1 MVDDANV
8 MHLPTMSGGFG
19 KENLRHYY
27 ADVFIPGIP
36 ADTTS
41 ELIARSV
48 GDSLLVDE
56 FIMRMTHDQDIP
68 LLLPGLAPTDKTVD
82 VPTVVIV
89 KFRGDLMESDDAA
102 SRQRRRRLLSSSFSN
117 SVSPRDFLTCD
128 DATFLTRCHRA
139 SVSISCHFSDHDAGA
154 FRHSRPA
161 TLMAWPPP
169 VELRHVTG
177 QGCRVEQTIPDSG
190 SGLNIASWDI

>member
-1 MVDDANV
+1 MLLENTLEGRQMNRDQMVELWERHTAYEFALKDANLAVSTMVDDAIV

-68 LLLPGLAPTDKTVD
+68 FLLPGLAPTDKTVE

-89 KFRGDLMESDDAA
+89 KFRGDLMESERLYWDQAT
-102 SRQRRRRLLSSSFSN
+102 LLSQLGLIDRSLPFAD
-117 SVSPRDFLTCD
+117 VTEIGGFLRDKVL
-128 DATFLTRCHRA
+128 
-139 SVSISCHFSDHDAGA
+139 
-154 FRHSRPA
+154 
-161 TLMAWPPP
+161 
-169 VELRHVTG
+169 
-177 QGCRVEQTIPDSG
+177 Q
-190 SGLNIASWDI
+190 

>member
-1 MVDDANV
+1 MNRDQMVELWERHTAYEFALKDANLAVCTMVDDAIV

-68 LLLPGLAPTDKTVD
+68 FLLPGLAPTDKTVE

-89 KFRGDLMESDDAA
+89 TFRGDLMESERLYWDQAA
-102 SRQRRRRLLSSSFSN
+102 VLRQLGLIDRNLPVVDVAEVSGFLRELS
-117 SVSPRDFLTCD
+117 
-128 DATFLTRCHRA
+128 
-139 SVSISCHFSDHDAGA
+139 
-154 FRHSRPA
+154 
-161 TLMAWPPP
+161 
-169 VELRHVTG
+169 
-177 QGCRVEQTIPDSG
+177 
-190 SGLNIASWDI
+190 

>member
-1 MVDDANV
+1 MAA
-8 MHLPTMSGGFG
+8 FG

-27 ADVFIPGIP
+27 ADVFIPSIP

-68 LLLPGLAPTDKTVD
+68 FLLPGLAPTNKTVE

-89 KFRGDLMESDDAA
+89 KFRGDLMESERLYWDQAT
-102 SRQRRRRLLSSSFSN
+102 LLSQLGLIDPSLPFAD
-117 SVSPRDFLTCD
+117 VTEIGGF
-128 DATFLTRCHRA
+128 
-139 SVSISCHFSDHDAGA
+139 
-154 FRHSRPA
+154 
-161 TLMAWPPP
+161 
-169 VELRHVTG
+169 LRHKVL
-177 QGCRVEQTIPDSG
+177 Q
-190 SGLNIASWDI
+190 